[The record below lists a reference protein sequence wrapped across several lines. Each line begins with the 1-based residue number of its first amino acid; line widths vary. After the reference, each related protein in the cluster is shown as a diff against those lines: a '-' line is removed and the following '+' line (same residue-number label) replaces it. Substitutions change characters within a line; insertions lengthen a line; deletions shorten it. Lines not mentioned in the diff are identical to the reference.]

1 MDVLD
6 SRGRVAGD
14 VAPAGIWDW
23 LCGIVSRMFGV
34 GTAGSLRGVS
44 SELSNPAGTA
54 QGNGGDGG
62 EDEEGSFLVAPC
74 GYRIRIPS
82 RENDAERAAGQA
94 IPGVREALD
103 TVPPLP
109 IVVVRLIKEVQNP
122 KASAASIAEIAAS
135 DPGLSAT
142 ILRAVNSAAF
152 GLNRKITAVS
162 EAVNYLGFATV
173 RSIVL
178 KLRLDQ
184 VLPRTTARAAC
195 DGRDIWVH
203 SLAVS
208 YVADCLAERVADVDR
223 GLASTLGL
231 LHDIGKLAIVSRLAT
246 QDSESGM
253 VQEARADESAESRE
267 VRLYGADH
275 AGIGADL
282 AHRWEL
288 PADLVQAIRWHHS
301 PERAFSR
308 DDAPALRRAVY
319 LVQIANE
326 LAKFAYPYSD
336 DMEFDAGAADAC
348 RALSLGQ
355 SPAELMDGKV
365 QAAISRA
372 ILFGSETSSDSKFLP
387 RRFLRLR
394 TGESATK
401 LAGTA
406 TASGRILVDDARIA
420 AFWATAESTVN
431 ITDTEAPLTNPQSTR
446 FVGRAGAAGIG
457 GIVSAFM
464 AHQQKFSPAP
474 PAARR
479 EEIAFTLRALLANFS
494 DDAGAVEITQ
504 SVSGGIVTLG
514 VRAEALS
521 FARRLGAESAAVGPR
536 LVEAELASVLN
547 LGWFESI
554 VISADGA
561 TWLFRAK

>member
-1 MDVLD
+1 
-6 SRGRVAGD
+6 
-14 VAPAGIWDW
+14 
-23 LCGIVSRMFGV
+23 MFGA
-34 GTAGSLRGVS
+34 GTVNSLRSGPSDLANSAGSAR
-44 SELSNPAGTA
+44 ATA
-54 QGNGGDGG
+54 SHDGD
-62 EDEEGSFLVAPC
+62 DAEGSFVVAPC

-82 RENDAERAAGQA
+82 RDNDIERAAGQA
-94 IPGVREALD
+94 IPRVREALD

-135 DPGLSAT
+135 DPALSAT

-208 YVADCLAERVADVDR
+208 YVADCLAERVTDVDR

-231 LHDIGKLAIVSRLAT
+231 LHDIGKLAIVSRLAAQAPEGGAANEGGT
-246 QDSESGM
+246 
-253 VQEARADESAESRE
+253 DESAESRE
-267 VRLYGADH
+267 VRLYGVDH
-275 AGIGADL
+275 AGLGADL

-326 LAKFAYPYSD
+326 LAKFAYPYAD

-372 ILFGSETSSDSKFLP
+372 ILFGSETSNESKSLP

-394 TGESATK
+394 TGESAAK
-401 LAGTA
+401 LAAAA
-406 TASGRILVDDARIA
+406 TASGRISVDDARIA
-420 AFWATAESTVN
+420 AFWAAAESTVN
-431 ITDTEAPLTNPQSTR
+431 ISDSAAPLTNPQSTR
-446 FVGRAGAAGIG
+446 FVGRSGAAGIG
-457 GIVSAFM
+457 AMVSAVL
-464 AHQQKFSPAP
+464 AHQQTFSPAP
-474 PAARR
+474 SAARR
-479 EEIAFTLRALLANFS
+479 EEISFTLRALLANFS
-494 DDAGAVEITQ
+494 DDGGTVEITQ
-504 SVSGGIVTLG
+504 SLSRGAVTLG
-514 VRAEALS
+514 IRAEALS
-521 FARRLGAESAAVGPR
+521 FARRLGAESAAGGPR

-561 TWLFRAK
+561 TWLFTVK